1 MERRDLDDASRDV
14 LSRLLAC
21 DSGTASSWD
30 DADLHAMLCH
40 QLNADVEF
48 DLTHFGGVARETLA
62 SSIAAG
68 REQGLGTFGDLLMAP
83 NPSLESLEMI
93 RRFAKR
99 FRTGPS
105 GGLPEEIATV
115 LYYAAIAAARAR
127 LGVSISK
134 LTDAAMEDGLRW
146 GCQLP
151 WLTESLKQLFLE
163 ALEGLRPQA
172 SETDG

>member
-1 MERRDLDDASRDV
+1 MEQRDLTDASRDA

-21 DSGTASSWD
+21 DSGEASSWN

-40 QLNADVEF
+40 QLSAEIEF
-48 DLTHFGGVARETLA
+48 DLTHFGGVAGEPLA
-62 SSIAAG
+62 SSVAEG
-68 REQGLGTFGDLLMAP
+68 QEQGLGTFGDLLTASD
-83 NPSLESLEMI
+83 PSVESLEMI

-105 GGLPEEIATV
+105 EGLPEEIATV
-115 LYYAAIAAARAR
+115 LYYAAIAAARVR

-134 LTDAAMEDGLRW
+134 LPDAAIKDGLRW

-151 WLTESLKQLFLE
+151 WLTESLRQLFSE